1 MCAKSG
7 KYIKLQLYEQIKQIS
22 SNQMIRRA
30 ADNIKNIEL
39 ADYIRQYQFDVI
51 TESIWRSAR
60 EDKWKDKLKK
70 VRLLI
75 KLNSM

>member
-1 MCAKSG
+1 MCVKSG
-7 KYIKLQLYEQIKQIS
+7 KYIKLQLYEQRKEIS